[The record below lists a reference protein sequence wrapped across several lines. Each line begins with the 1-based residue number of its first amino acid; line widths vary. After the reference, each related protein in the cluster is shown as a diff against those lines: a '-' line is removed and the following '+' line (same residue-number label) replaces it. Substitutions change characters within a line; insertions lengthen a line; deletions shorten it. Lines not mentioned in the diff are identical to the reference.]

1 MFNNMS
7 RDNYAT
13 WESDDSKIEKYSFF
27 ETQFNEN
34 KKTIDNQYSRD
45 NINDKLSQR
54 GWLQS
59 AHPQQI
65 QPQAQAQAQNNIY
78 TGRLDP
84 AVHSRKEQMN
94 QNNNNNNNNNIKNNE
109 NPILDHQFFNNKGEY
124 KYNEPLRI
132 INSRNFNKK

>member
-1 MFNNMS
+1 MS

-13 WESDDSKIEKYSFF
+13 WESDDSKIEKNSIF
-27 ETQFNEN
+27 ETQFNQN

-59 AHPQQI
+59 AHP
-65 QPQAQAQAQNNIY
+65 PQTQTHTQTHNNVY

-84 AVHSRKEQMN
+84 AINSRKEQMN
-94 QNNNNNNNNNIKNNE
+94 KNNSNNKNTNNI
-109 NPILDHQFFNNKGEY
+109 NPIFDHQFFNNKGEY
-124 KYNEPLRI
+124 KYNEPLGI